1 VFEGLVE
8 FAMLGASN
16 PVGLVLFSLGYVCYI
31 SVIVV
36 ANSYICSYGFLFGSV
51 IALYL
56 PMITNITLPGT
67 DMGKRMG
74 FALAPV
80 GVATLIGPP
89 ITGAI
94 LGKDYAW
101 WKAIVF
107 SSVS

>member
-1 VFEGLVE
+1 
-8 FAMLGASN
+8 M
-16 PVGLVLFSLGYVCYI
+16 I
-31 SVIVV
+31 
-36 ANSYICSYGFLFGSV
+36 ANLS
-51 IALYL
+51 
-56 PMITNITLPGT
+56 LPGT

-74 FALAPV
+74 IALAPI

-107 SSVS
+107 SSVSS